1 MSIGDNIK
9 KRRVELRMS
18 QQELADLMGYKTRST
33 IAKIE
38 SGEND
43 VSQKKIQKFA
53 SILDTSVEELVLGY
67 SSTSLFSTTNVEPCD
82 SKRNK
87 TIVIVLAGGKTG
99 ENLQSIPNQFI
110 NVHGK
115 PILVHCMDAYQ
126 MHPLID
132 DIYIVCMKGWENI
145 VKAYAEQYGITKLKD
160 VISGG
165 RSGIISLKNALKY
178 IKDSYHED
186 DYIIIQESTRPM
198 VKAETI
204 SKLLKSC
211 EEKGSATICHSM
223 KDYVQFNVTNYRTK
237 YMERNSIIALQS
249 PEAHRLSLLIDVFKK
264 ADSLQHPLTESCCT
278 MLLYNL
284 GYNINFVESNINNI
298 KIMREED
305 IVTFSALIKGNI

>member
-1 MSIGDNIK
+1 MSIIH
-9 KRRVELRMS
+9 
-18 QQELADLMGYKTRST
+18 QE
-33 IAKIE
+33 
-38 SGEND
+38 
-43 VSQKKIQKFA
+43 
-53 SILDTSVEELVLGY
+53 
-67 SSTSLFSTTNVEPCD
+67 
-82 SKRNK
+82 
-87 TIVIVLAGGKTG
+87 
-99 ENLQSIPNQFI
+99 
-110 NVHGK
+110 
-115 PILVHCMDAYQ
+115 
-126 MHPLID
+126 HP
-132 DIYIVCMKGWENI
+132 
-145 VKAYAEQYGITKLKD
+145 TKD
-160 VISGG
+160 
-165 RSGIISLKNALKY
+165 ALKY

-211 EEKGSATICHSM
+211 GEKGSATICHSM